1 MNHLNLFH
9 HLNRNHFELIH
20 LIFQQHQLIPKR
32 YKSLRL
38 KIKLKKRQT
47 SVFRGRTIGTPA
59 KLGNGK
65 RPTVSSSFVE

>member
-1 MNHLNLFH
+1 
-9 HLNRNHFELIH
+9 
-20 LIFQQHQLIPKR
+20 
-32 YKSLRL
+32 L